1 MRKAKHFIARGCV
14 FFGMLVATAT
24 FLVGC
29 GERPA
34 NSVAVDQE
42 GRPTRAGG
50 RPDAKHSADSTVIDA
65 ASAKSDHQRIQGSWD
80 FVTLVARP
88 RQSDRIVF
96 SGDKIFW
103 HVGEKSLEGTFII
116 DATKQPKQI
125 DLNFPGE
132 KDDAKVMLG
141 IYDFRSELLAICI
154 RGSGRLRPAKLDATG
169 DQALLLFHP
178 SMQGSE
184 PVIRK

>member
-1 MRKAKHFIARGCV
+1 MRKAKHFIARGCF

-34 NSVAVDQE
+34 NSVAVNKE
-42 GRPTRAGG
+42 GRPTRAESQS
-50 RPDAKHSADSTVIDA
+50 DAKNSADSTVLDA
-65 ASAKSDHQRIQGSWD
+65 KSEKSDHNRIQGSWD
-80 FVTLVARP
+80 FVTLVAGP
-88 RQSDRIVF
+88 GQYDHIVF
-96 SGDKIFW
+96 SGNKISW
-103 HVGEKSLEGTFII
+103 HVGEKTLEGTFVL

-141 IYDFRSELLAICI
+141 IYDFSGPFLAICI
-154 RGSGRLRPAKLDATG
+154 RGSGRLRPAKLDATE
-169 DQALLLFHP
+169 DQALILFHP